1 MSKKTLYFMRHA
13 KSDWSVSGQ
22 KDFDRSL
29 NHRGLM
35 DAPKMGHRLMSMEI
49 KPDLILSSPALR
61 AKMTAEYV
69 SEQLK
74 YEFDKIVWDEE
85 IYEAPVRT
93 LLSIINKL
101 DPSYNNVLI
110 FGHNPSI
117 TYLAEYL
124 SKAEIGNIPTAG
136 VVCIEFEVPEW
147 AMVSE
152 GTGSLKW
159 FIYPKEATDI

>member
-1 MSKKTLYFMRHA
+1 MRHA
-13 KSDWSVSGQ
+13 KSDWSISGQ

-29 NHRGLM
+29 NQRGLM
-35 DAPKMGHRLMSMEI
+35 DAPKMGARLKGMGI
-49 KPDLILSSPALR
+49 LPDLIISSPALR

-69 SEQLK
+69 AEQLH
-74 YEFDKIVWDEE
+74 YDLDKIDWNEE

-93 LLSIINKL
+93 LLQIINQVS
-101 DPSYNNVLI
+101 PAISSFII

-147 AMVSE
+147 DMVSE
-152 GTGSLKW
+152 GTGQLKW